1 MPAAPSRAADRF
13 LWGLVAVAAAAVTV
27 VAIARGRSQKPPI
40 ERAQAPR
47 ISLPLLDGRGQ
58 AAIEKGRVT
67 VVDFWATWCAPCRVS
82 MPRVQKV
89 WRDYRPRGVDLY
101 SVDTDDPAADRE
113 AQVKEFL
120 VKNGLE
126 FPVVLDD
133 GTASSA
139 FSIAVLPTM
148 LVLDRDARVVWKHGI
163 ALLRRVG
170 AGHAAAVPGHH
181 PLAGHVRERD
191 HGAAGPR
198 QRTEPREQPHQRVRR
213 HADRRQVSGPA
224 RLQERLLHLRP
235 VGERVDHDVDRL
247 LPEILHQLRGES
259 GDGEVAALHV
269 PLVGAHVLGRVLEA
283 IVGG

>member
-27 VAIARGRSQKPPI
+27 VAIARGRSQKAPI

-47 ISLPLLDGRGQ
+47 ISLPLLDGGQ

-148 LVLDRDARVVWKHGI
+148 LVLDRDARVVWNH
-163 ALLRRVG
+163 VG
-170 AGHAAAVPGHH
+170 ALGRADEEDLRGVLDRILSAPAAA
-181 PLAGHVRERD
+181 
-191 HGAAGPR
+191 
-198 QRTEPREQPHQRVRR
+198 
-213 HADRRQVSGPA
+213 
-224 RLQERLLHLRP
+224 
-235 VGERVDHDVDRL
+235 
-247 LPEILHQLRGES
+247 RG
-259 GDGEVAALHV
+259 
-269 PLVGAHVLGRVLEA
+269 
-283 IVGG
+283 GG